1 MQPTTQFTPPSLKTL
16 WRICTPLRLYFSPQ
30 FFGLEHIDPKRP
42 ALFVA
47 NHTIYGVLDVPLY
60 AIELYRKK
68 GIYLRGLADHFH
80 YMVPGWRNFLFWIGA
95 VRGTPENC
103 EQLMRSKE
111 NIIVFPGGGREVCKR
126 KGELYQLIWKKRTGF
141 ARLAIKH
148 QYPIIPLASIGID
161 DAFSIL
167 MDRNDMLNTL
177 AGKLLKKSGLLEY
190 IIKKGEEIPAIARGI
205 GLTPLPRPERIYVSF
220 GKAIETEPYQN
231 QYEDKQ
237 VRFAVREQVE
247 KAINQQLGEL
257 LLQRYHDK
265 DMSLLRRILNQF

>member
-1 MQPTTQFTPPSLKTL
+1 MQATTHFDPPSIKTL
-16 WRICTPLRLYFSPQ
+16 WRISTPLRLYFSPQ
-30 FFGLEHIDPKRP
+30 FFGIESINPEKP

-47 NHTIYGVLDVPLY
+47 NHTIHGVLDVPLY

-68 GIYLRGLADHFH
+68 GIYIRGLADHFH
-80 YMVPGWRNFLFWIGA
+80 YMVPGWRDFLSWIGA

-126 KGELYQLIWKKRTGF
+126 KGESYQLIWKQRTGF

-148 QYPIIPLASIGID
+148 QYPIIPVASIGID

-167 MDRNDMLNTL
+167 IDRDDIINTFV
-177 AGKLLKKSGLLEY
+177 GQFFQKSGILEY
-190 IIKKGEEIPAIARGI
+190 VIKKGEEIPAITRGI
-205 GLTPLPRPERIYVSF
+205 ALSPIPRPERVYVSF
-220 GKAIETEPYQN
+220 GQAIETEPYKN

-237 VRFAVREQVE
+237 VLFSLREQVGNE
-247 KAINQQLGEL
+247 IKKQLGEL
-257 LLQRYHDK
+257 LLFRYQDK
-265 DMSLLRRILNQF
+265 DISLLRRVMNCL